1 MSSKDESN
9 LPNREESQPSVA
21 QAQPPAPASVQSAQ
35 YYRVFSAIRDTLSAM
50 KYNAAAYFGSVLLVV
65 LLAVAVVM
73 AMVMLLGLAGLR
85 IEMNSTMPFATQLI
99 PLLIVAGILYAIWLA
114 VAGAMFTSVS
124 ALAVRDGA
132 QRRKSSVAKLL
143 SAASKRILRVIGA
156 NILFG
161 LIAAVPPILAMIV
174 LVFLDTSGA
183 LNISGTY
190 SIGGYTPYDPLAVL
204 SVIAC
209 GIASFAWI
217 LFCVLRYGLMPYV
230 AVFESK
236 VPITQ
241 TMARSR
247 ALLAGGGGWFL
258 TKSLLLLLLTMNV
271 ASILSGADTTD
282 PSAASNTIFT
292 ILSVLVSL
300 IWVGMLTMLYW
311 NRKHVAGEPKAPVVA
326 DSAA

>member
-1 MSSKDESN
+1 MSPKDESN

-21 QAQPPAPASVQSAQ
+21 QTQPPAPASVQSAQ

-73 AMVMLLGLAGLR
+73 VMVVLLGLAGLGT
-85 IEMNSTMPFATQLI
+85 EMNSTMPFATQLI
-99 PLLIVAGILYAIWLA
+99 LLLIVAGILYAIWSA
-114 VAGAMFTSVS
+114 VAGAFTSVS

-143 SAASKRILRVIGA
+143 SAASKQILRVTGA

-161 LIAAVPPILAMIV
+161 LIAVVPPILALMV
-174 LVFLDTSGA
+174 LVFLDISGA
-183 LNISGTY
+183 LNISDAFN
-190 SIGGYTPYDPLAVL
+190 IRRPDPSANL

-209 GIASFAWI
+209 GIASFVWI

-230 AVFESK
+230 AVFEPK

-247 ALLAGGGGWFL
+247 ALLAGGGGRFL

-271 ASILSGADTTD
+271 ASILSGADTIN
-282 PSAASNTIFT
+282 PSAASNTIST

-311 NRKHVAGEPKAPVVA
+311 NRKHVVGEPEAPVVT

>member
-1 MSSKDESN
+1 MSPKDESN

-21 QAQPPAPASVQSAQ
+21 QTQPPAPASVQSAQ

-73 AMVMLLGLAGLR
+73 AMVMLLDLAGLR
-85 IEMNSTMPFATQLI
+85 IEMISLTMPFATQLT
-99 PLLIVAGILYAIWLA
+99 PLLIVAGILYAIWSA
-114 VAGAMFTSVS
+114 VAAMFTSVS

-143 SAASKRILRVIGA
+143 SAASKQILRVTGA

-161 LIAAVPPILAMIV
+161 LITVVPPILAMMV
-174 LVFLDTSGA
+174 LEFLDISGV
-183 LNISGTY
+183 LNISGTF
-190 SIGGYTPYDPLAVL
+190 SIGGYTPYDPWAVL
-204 SVIAC
+204 SVIAY
-209 GIASFAWI
+209 GIASFVWI

-258 TKSLLLLLLTMNV
+258 TKSSLLLLSTMNV
-271 ASILSGADTTD
+271 ASILSGADTIN

-292 ILSVLVSL
+292 ILSVLASL

-311 NRKHVAGEPKAPVVA
+311 NRKHVVGEPEAPVVT

>member
-1 MSSKDESN
+1 MSAKDESN
-9 LPNREESQPSVA
+9 LLNREESQPSVA
-21 QAQPPAPASVQSAQ
+21 QTQPPAPASVQSAQ

-99 PLLIVAGILYAIWLA
+99 PLLIVAGILYAIWSA

-124 ALAVRDGA
+124 ALALRDGA

-161 LIAAVPPILAMIV
+161 LIAAVPPILAMMV
-174 LVFLDTSGA
+174 PAFLGISGA
-183 LNISGTY
+183 IDGTTVAILSGT
-190 SIGGYTPYDPLAVL
+190 A
-204 SVIAC
+204 
-209 GIASFAWI
+209 GIAGFVWI

-230 AVFESK
+230 AVFEPK

-271 ASILSGADTTD
+271 ASILSGADTIN

-300 IWVGMLTMLYW
+300 IWVGVLTMLYW
-311 NRKHVAGEPKAPVVA
+311 NRKQVVGEPKAPVVA
-326 DSAA
+326 DPAA

>member
-1 MSSKDESN
+1 MSAKDESN

-21 QAQPPAPASVQSAQ
+21 QTQPPAPASVQSAQ

-73 AMVMLLGLAGLR
+73 AVVMLLGLAGLR

-99 PLLIVAGILYAIWLA
+99 PLLIVAGILYAIWSA

-124 ALAVRDGA
+124 ALALRDGA

-161 LIAAVPPILAMIV
+161 LIAAVPPILAMMV
-174 LVFLDTSGA
+174 PAFLGISGA
-183 LNISGTY
+183 IDGTTVAILSGT
-190 SIGGYTPYDPLAVL
+190 A
-204 SVIAC
+204 
-209 GIASFAWI
+209 GIAGFVWI

-230 AVFESK
+230 AVFEPK

-258 TKSLLLLLLTMNV
+258 IKSFLLLLLTMTV
-271 ASILSGADTTD
+271 ASILSGADTAN

-292 ILSVLVSL
+292 VLSVLVSL
-300 IWVGMLTMLYW
+300 IWVGVLTMLYW
-311 NRKHVAGEPKAPVVA
+311 NRKQVVGEPKAPVVA
-326 DSAA
+326 DPAA

>member
-1 MSSKDESN
+1 MSAKDESN

-21 QAQPPAPASVQSAQ
+21 QTQPPAPASVQSAQ

-73 AMVMLLGLAGLR
+73 AVVMLLGLAGLR

-99 PLLIVAGILYAIWLA
+99 PLLIVAGILYAIWSA

-124 ALAVRDGA
+124 ALALRDGA

-161 LIAAVPPILAMIV
+161 LIAAVPPILAMMV
-174 LVFLDTSGA
+174 PAFLGISGA
-183 LNISGTY
+183 IDGTTVAILSGT
-190 SIGGYTPYDPLAVL
+190 A
-204 SVIAC
+204 
-209 GIASFAWI
+209 GIAGFVWI

-230 AVFESK
+230 AVFEPK

-271 ASILSGADTTD
+271 ASILSGADTIN

>member
-1 MSSKDESN
+1 MSPKDESN

-21 QAQPPAPASVQSAQ
+21 QMQPPAPASVQSAQ

-65 LLAVAVVM
+65 LLAVAVDM

-85 IEMNSTMPFATQLI
+85 IEMNSLTMPFATQLT
-99 PLLIVAGILYAIWLA
+99 PLLIVAGILYAIWSA
-114 VAGAMFTSVS
+114 VAAMFTSVS

-143 SAASKRILRVIGA
+143 SAASKQILRVTGA

-161 LIAAVPPILAMIV
+161 LIAVVPPILALMV
-174 LVFLDTSGA
+174 LVFLDISGA
-183 LNISGTY
+183 LNISDAFNIWGR
-190 SIGGYTPYDPLAVL
+190 SDPLANL

-209 GIASFAWI
+209 GIASFVWI

-230 AVFESK
+230 AVFEPK

-271 ASILSGADTTD
+271 ASILSGADTIN
-282 PSAASNTIFT
+282 PSAASNTIST
-292 ILSVLVSL
+292 ILSVLVLL

-311 NRKHVAGEPKAPVVA
+311 NRRHVVGEPEAPVVT

>member
-1 MSSKDESN
+1 MSAKDESN

-21 QAQPPAPASVQSAQ
+21 QTQPPAPASVQSAQ

-99 PLLIVAGILYAIWLA
+99 PLLIVAGILYAIWSA

-124 ALAVRDGA
+124 ALALRDGA

-161 LIAAVPPILAMIV
+161 LIAAVPPILAMMV
-174 LVFLDTSGA
+174 PVFLGVSGA
-183 LNISGTY
+183 IDGTTVAILSGT
-190 SIGGYTPYDPLAVL
+190 A
-204 SVIAC
+204 
-209 GIASFAWI
+209 GIAGLVWI

-258 TKSLLLLLLTMNV
+258 IKSLLLLLLTMTV
-271 ASILSGADTTD
+271 ASILSGADTAN

-292 ILSVLVSL
+292 VLSVLVWL
-300 IWVGMLTMLYW
+300 IWAGMLTMLYW
-311 NRKHVAGEPKAPVVA
+311 NRRQVVGEPKAPAAA
-326 DSAA
+326 DSAS

>member
-1 MSSKDESN
+1 MSPKDESN

-21 QAQPPAPASVQSAQ
+21 QTQPPAPASVQSAQ

-73 AMVMLLGLAGLR
+73 AMVMLLDLAGLR
-85 IEMNSTMPFATQLI
+85 IEMISLTMPFATQLT
-99 PLLIVAGILYAIWLA
+99 PLLIVAGILYAIWSA
-114 VAGAMFTSVS
+114 VAAMFTSVS

-143 SAASKRILRVIGA
+143 SAASKQILRVTGA

-161 LIAAVPPILAMIV
+161 LIAVVPPILALMV
-174 LVFLDTSGA
+174 LVFLDISGA
-183 LNISGTY
+183 LNISDAFN
-190 SIGGYTPYDPLAVL
+190 IRRPDPSANL

-209 GIASFAWI
+209 GIASFVWI

-230 AVFESK
+230 AVFEPK

-247 ALLAGGGGWFL
+247 ALLAGGGGRFL

-271 ASILSGADTTD
+271 ASILSGADTIN
-282 PSAASNTIFT
+282 PSAASNTIST
-292 ILSVLVSL
+292 ILSVLVLL

-311 NRKHVAGEPKAPVVA
+311 NRKHVVGEPEAPVVT

>member
-1 MSSKDESN
+1 MSPKDESN

-21 QAQPPAPASVQSAQ
+21 QTQPPAPASVQSAQ

-65 LLAVAVVM
+65 LLAVAVDM

-99 PLLIVAGILYAIWLA
+99 LLLIVAGILYAIWSA
-114 VAGAMFTSVS
+114 VAGAFTSVS

-143 SAASKRILRVIGA
+143 SAASKQILRVTGA

-161 LIAAVPPILAMIV
+161 LIAVVPPILALMV
-174 LVFLDTSGA
+174 LVFLDISGA
-183 LNISGTY
+183 LNISDAFN
-190 SIGGYTPYDPLAVL
+190 IRRPDPSANL

-209 GIASFAWI
+209 GIASFVWI

-230 AVFESK
+230 AVFEPK

-247 ALLAGGGGWFL
+247 ALLAGGGGRFL
-258 TKSLLLLLLTMNV
+258 TKSLLLLLLTMTV
-271 ASILSGADTTD
+271 ASILSGADTIN
-282 PSAASNTIFT
+282 PSAASNTIST

-311 NRKHVAGEPKAPVVA
+311 NRKHVVGEPEAPVVT

>member
-1 MSSKDESN
+1 MSPKDESN
-9 LPNREESQPSVA
+9 LPNREESQPGVA
-21 QAQPPAPASVQSAQ
+21 QTQPPAPASVQSAQ

-65 LLAVAVVM
+65 LLAVAVDM

-85 IEMNSTMPFATQLI
+85 IEMNSLTMPFATQLT
-99 PLLIVAGILYAIWLA
+99 PLLIVAGILYAIWSA
-114 VAGAMFTSVS
+114 VAVVMFTSVS

-156 NILFG
+156 YIQFG
-161 LIAAVPPILAMIV
+161 LIAVVPPILALMV
-174 LVFLDTSGA
+174 LVFLDISGA
-183 LNISGTY
+183 LNISDAFDIWGR
-190 SIGGYTPYDPLAVL
+190 SDPLANL

-209 GIASFAWI
+209 GIASFVWI

-230 AVFESK
+230 AVFEPK

-271 ASILSGADTTD
+271 ASTLSGADTIN
-282 PSAASNTIFT
+282 PSAASNTIST

-311 NRKHVAGEPKAPVVA
+311 NRRHVVGEPEAPVVA
-326 DSAA
+326 DSAT